1 MRIIIIVLFLLVLL
15 IGSGI
20 YTESTLKKQAA
31 KLQAA
36 LTGLEESIL
45 AENRA
50 ETQDRLHIIE
60 TLWMSWRRLWVL
72 LIDHHE
78 LEEFELVLARAK
90 ALFLRGRTPE
100 ITPFLL
106 AEISAMKQLATQIA
120 DQQSLTLENIF

>member
-1 MRIIIIVLFLLVLL
+1 MRIIIIVLFLLALL

-20 YTESTLKKQAA
+20 YTESALKKQAA
-31 KLQAA
+31 KLQSA

-50 ETQDRLHIIE
+50 ETQDRLNIIE

-78 LEEFELVLARAK
+78 LEEFELVLARVK
-90 ALFLRGRTPE
+90 ALFLRGEAPE